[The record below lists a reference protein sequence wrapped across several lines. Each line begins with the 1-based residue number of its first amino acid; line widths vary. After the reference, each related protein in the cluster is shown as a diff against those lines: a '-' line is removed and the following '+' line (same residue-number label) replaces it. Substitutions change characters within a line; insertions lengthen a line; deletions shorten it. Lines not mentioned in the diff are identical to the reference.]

1 MHFESVCGYLCDM
14 KKSTIWII
22 ASVMG
27 VFFLT
32 LLFLQ
37 AKYFEEVI
45 NMRKE
50 QFDES
55 VTRSLYQTARNL
67 ELNETKRGLEVQLG
81 NRTTSKAQA
90 DDTTKVNEASQ
101 AFDHRLHA
109 NIPAN
114 VPKGLFLDNLNTNAD
129 DESLRDSV
137 RQRYIYQRALLN
149 EVVYSILYKASNQPL
164 AERVD
169 FRSLDSDLRAELRSN
184 GINLNYHFYVTTRG
198 LSLPR
203 LHNRGRPIYLS
214 TGTLPQRPFR
224 TERIALHSLP

>member
-81 NRTTSKAQA
+81 NRTTLHKLL
-90 DDTTKVNEASQ
+90 TTDYMLTFQLMCQKDCS
-101 AFDHRLHA
+101 
-109 NIPAN
+109 
-114 VPKGLFLDNLNTNAD
+114 
-129 DESLRDSV
+129 
-137 RQRYIYQRALLN
+137 
-149 EVVYSILYKASNQPL
+149 
-164 AERVD
+164 
-169 FRSLDSDLRAELRSN
+169 
-184 GINLNYHFYVTTRG
+184 
-198 LSLPR
+198 
-203 LHNRGRPIYLS
+203 
-214 TGTLPQRPFR
+214 
-224 TERIALHSLP
+224 